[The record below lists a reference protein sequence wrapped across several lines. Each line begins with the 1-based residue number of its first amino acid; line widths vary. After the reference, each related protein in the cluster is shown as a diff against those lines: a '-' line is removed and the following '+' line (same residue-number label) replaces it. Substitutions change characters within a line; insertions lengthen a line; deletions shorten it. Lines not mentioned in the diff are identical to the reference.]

1 MIRVVVAD
9 DQPLVRVGF
18 VTFLGAQPG
27 IEIVGEA
34 GDGAES
40 VRVVSETVPDVVLM
54 DVRMPAFDGIEA
66 TRRIAT
72 AFGSRIAVII
82 LTTFDFDE
90 YVFSALRA
98 GASGFL
104 LKDTRPEDLV
114 QAVRAVASGDALL
127 APAVTKRLIKE
138 FVRGPV
144 VGLGELDALT
154 KRENE
159 IMVLVAR
166 GLSNSEIAERYHLSE
181 ATVKTHVNRLMNKL
195 ELSSRAQVVVAA
207 YEAGL
212 VVPSRFSG

>member
-18 VTFLGAQPG
+18 VTFLGAQPD
-27 IEIVGEA
+27 IEVVGEA

-40 VRVVSETVPDVVLM
+40 VRVVSETKPDVVLM

-66 TRRIAT
+66 TRRIAAT
-72 AFGSRIAVII
+72 FGPSIAVII

-104 LKDTRPEDLV
+104 LKDTSPEDLV

-138 FVRGPV
+138 FVRSPV
-144 VGLGELDALT
+144 VGPGELDALT

-166 GLSNSEIAERYHLSE
+166 GLSNSEIAEQCHLSE

-212 VVPSRFSG
+212 VVPSRFCG

>member
-66 TRRIAT
+66 TRRIAA

-212 VVPSRFSG
+212 VVPSRFIG